1 MVVSIDFE
9 TRSTVDL
16 RKTGVYTYAAH
27 PDTDVWVMAYA
38 VDDGP
43 VQTWLPGNPVPE
55 VFGQA
60 DEYRAWNAEFERV
73 IYGLILVPRYG
84 FPTIPLE
91 QWYDTAAQAATM
103 ALPRGLGRAAEVLG
117 LDVQKDMDGRRLMLQ
132 MAKPRSFREDGTPI
146 WWDLPEKVSH
156 LIAYCRQDVEVER
169 AIGKRLPP
177 LSEKERWVYIMDQRA
192 NTRGFQVDLELV
204 DAAQDVMVTEMAE
217 AGERLT
223 AVTGGY
229 VTKVTDVNGITSW
242 LRHNGLPD
250 LADLRK
256 DTVRD
261 LLAGE
266 LSPQVREVLQI
277 RADTGKTSTAKLDA
291 FQHAA
296 GPDGRVRGTFLYHGA
311 STGRWSGRLV
321 QPQNF
326 PRPEMKDPELFI
338 PAVLSQTLEG
348 DPPPAIVVSSLLRSM
363 IVSREGYVL
372 RSGDYSQIEA
382 RVLAWVAGQKNLVQ
396 LFEEGGKV
404 YEDMASTI
412 FGKPVEEI
420 SKDSFERQI
429 GKNSILG
436 CGFGMGA
443 DRFADQVR
451 EQTGIVLDRGGPVET
466 CVMCGYQAR
475 LEEGDR
481 FSGLYNCP
489 KCGGLSLE
497 HDEVPD
503 MAQRVIDAYREKNKR
518 IRAFW
523 DDIYT
528 AAYNATIQPGR
539 AFRCGHEECIRFKVY
554 QDVLWCTLP
563 SGRHLAYNLP
573 EIEERETPW
582 GEWRPTL
589 TYCGITGPARRWE
602 RVSTYGGH
610 LTENVVQAI
619 ARDCMAEAWL
629 RLEVAG
635 YPIIMTVHDELVAE
649 VPEGHGSQEEFERIL
664 ATRPAW
670 AQDLPI
676 EVEGWEG
683 HRYRK

>member
-382 RVLAWVAGQKNLVQ
+382 RVLAWIAGQDDLVQ
-396 LFEEGGKV
+396 LFAGGGKV
-404 YEDMASTI
+404 YEDMASFI
-412 FGKPVEEI
+412 FGIPVEKI
-420 SKDSFERQI
+420 LKDSFERQI

-436 CGFGMGA
+436 SGFQMGWQ
-443 DRFADQVR
+443 RFQEQVK
-451 EQTGIVLDRGGPVET
+451 EQTGIDISDELAMKAINGYRTKNDRI
-466 CVMCGYQAR
+466 Q
-475 LEEGDR
+475 
-481 FSGLYNCP
+481 
-489 KCGGLSLE
+489 
-497 HDEVPD
+497 
-503 MAQRVIDAYREKNKR
+503 
-518 IRAFW
+518 AFW

-528 AAYNATIQPGR
+528 AAYNATTQPGR
-539 AFRCGHEECIRFKVY
+539 AFRCGRDECIRFKVY